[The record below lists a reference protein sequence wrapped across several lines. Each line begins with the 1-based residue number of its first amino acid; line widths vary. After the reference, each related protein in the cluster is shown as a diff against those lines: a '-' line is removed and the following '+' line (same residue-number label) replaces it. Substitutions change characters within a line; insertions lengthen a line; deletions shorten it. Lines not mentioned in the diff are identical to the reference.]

1 LCGTF
6 YLSQPPFSFCYL
18 CSMVEQPHK
27 KSLFER
33 LRTRYFFI
41 IRKEDTFE
49 ERFSVRISPIAL
61 FSITGGA
68 VVLLILLVIWAVA
81 FTPLREYIPGYAD
94 INMRKNLIT
103 LSIKTDSLDR
113 ELQARQD
120 YIESIRRILTGN
132 PLRRDTVAEKNHADT
147 LKHASN
153 FLPPSHDDSMLR
165 HTVESQNPYNVTLN
179 NKPGQSDNSINDYFF
194 FTPLKG
200 VVTNG
205 FNPQGAHYGVDIVA
219 KENEAIKATLD
230 GTVIVSTW
238 TLATGNVVILQH
250 NNNLVSVYEHNSVLL
265 KKVGDYVKAGDVVA
279 IIGNTGE
286 LTTGPHLHFELWYK
300 GNPVNPQKYMSF

>member
-1 LCGTF
+1 MAEP
-6 YLSQPPFSFCYL
+6 YK
-18 CSMVEQPHK
+18 K
-27 KSLFER
+27 KSLFTR

-49 ERFSVRISPIAL
+49 ERFSLRISPIAL
-61 FSITGGA
+61 VTITGGA
-68 VVLLILLVIWAVA
+68 IVLFMILVIWAIA

-94 INMRKNLIT
+94 INMRKNLIA
-103 LSIKTDSLDR
+103 LSMKTDSLNF

-120 YIESIRRILTGN
+120 YIDNLKRILSGAPAKHDSVT
-132 PLRRDTVAEKNHADT
+132 KNHGDT
-147 LKHASN
+147 TTHPVAYV
-153 FLPPSHDDSMLR
+153 PPSHDDSMLR
-165 HTVESQNPYNVTLN
+165 QTVEAQSRYNVTMTERQD
-179 NKPGQSDNSINDYFF
+179 KSGDNSSINDYFF

-205 FNPQGAHYGVDIVA
+205 FNPAGGHYGVDIMA

-230 GTVIVSTW
+230 GTVIISTW
-238 TLATGNVVILQH
+238 TLATGNIIMLQH

-265 KKVGDYVKAGDVVA
+265 KKQGDYVKAGDVIA
-279 IIGNTGE
+279 IVGNTGE

-300 GNPVNPQKYMSF
+300 GNPVNPQQYMGF

>member
-1 LCGTF
+1 
-6 YLSQPPFSFCYL
+6 
-18 CSMVEQPHK
+18 MVEQAKK
-27 KSLFER
+27 KSLFAR

-49 ERFSVRISPIAL
+49 ERFSVRISPISL
-61 FSITGGA
+61 FTITGGA
-68 VVLLILLVIWAVA
+68 VIFLILLIIWAVA

-94 INMRKNLIT
+94 INMRKNLIL
-103 LSIKTDSLDR
+103 LSQKTDSLNN

-120 YIESIRRILTGN
+120 YIESIRRILSGN
-132 PLRRDTVAEKNHADT
+132 VPRHDTIAEKSHADT
-147 LKHASN
+147 QHHKAS
-153 FLPPSHDDSMLR
+153 FIPPSHDDSMLR
-165 HTVESQNPYNVTLN
+165 RNVEAQNPYNVNATLSGGTQ
-179 NKPGQSDNSINDYFF
+179 NKSDNSSISDYFF

-205 FNPQGAHYGVDIVA
+205 FNPSAGHYGIDIVA

-265 KKVGDYVKAGDVVA
+265 KKVGDYVKAGDVIA
-279 IIGNTGE
+279 IIGNSGE

-300 GNPVNPQKYMSF
+300 GSPVNPQKYMGF

>member
-1 LCGTF
+1 
-6 YLSQPPFSFCYL
+6 
-18 CSMVEQPHK
+18 MVEQSRK
-27 KSLFER
+27 KSLFTR

-61 FSITGGA
+61 FTITGGTM
-68 VVLLILLVIWAVA
+68 VLLMLLVIYAVA

-94 INMRKNLIT
+94 INMRKNLIA
-103 LSIKTDSLDR
+103 LSLKTDSLNN
-113 ELQARQD
+113 ELSARQD
-120 YIESIRRILTGN
+120 YIDNIRRILSGATAK
-132 PLRRDTVAEKNHADT
+132 RDTVAAKNHADT
-147 LKHASN
+147 VKHAAT
-153 FLPPSHDDSMLR
+153 FIPPSHDDSMLR
-165 HTVESQNPYNVTLN
+165 HTVEAQNPYNISLN
-179 NKPGQSDNSINDYFF
+179 QTQDKSGNNINDYFF

-200 VVTNG
+200 YVSNG
-205 FNPQGAHYGVDIVA
+205 FNPTGGHYGIDIVA

-238 TLATGNVVILQH
+238 TLATGNVIILQH

-265 KKVGDYVKAGDVVA
+265 KKEGDYVKAGDVIA

-286 LTTGPHLHFELWYK
+286 LSSGPHLHFELWYK
-300 GNPVNPQKYMSF
+300 GNPVNPQKYMGF